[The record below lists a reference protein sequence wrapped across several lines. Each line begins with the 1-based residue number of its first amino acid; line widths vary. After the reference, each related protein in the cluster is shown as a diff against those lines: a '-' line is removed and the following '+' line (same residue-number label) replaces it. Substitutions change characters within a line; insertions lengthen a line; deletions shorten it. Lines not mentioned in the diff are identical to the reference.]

1 MPCLGYFRGRNAI
14 LYENHGIGGCV
25 RRIIRSIYFYR
36 RYRRKNFVWNA
47 KKLILKNFEKF

>member
-14 LYENHGIGGCV
+14 PYENHGIGGYV
-25 RRIIRSIYFYR
+25 RRIIRSICFYR

-47 KKLILKNFEKF
+47 KKTNFEKF

>member
-14 LYENHGIGGCV
+14 LYESHGIGGCV
-25 RRIIRSIYFYR
+25 RRIIRSICFYR